1 MEPSKETPNPQSS
14 RKKRGV
20 NETPQNN
27 KNINSTPTPGDNTKE
42 TPGNQSTDLIVNNY
56 VLINQIGRGAFG
68 EIFLSFNL
76 RDNIEVAVKREQKRI
91 GKSVQLKIEA
101 KVYQSLLNISQ
112 NQDLTGAIALPQE
125 TIQGVPK
132 YYGVG
137 ELPDAT
143 GYYLIMEFLGPNL
156 NELFKFCGM
165 RKFTISTTCLLAIQ
179 IINRIENVHKHN
191 FIHRDIKPE
200 NFMIGSQSS
209 SNIIYL
215 VDFGLSRR
223 YKNAKNNQHIPY
235 REGRNLIGTARYVS
249 VNTHLG
255 IEQSRRDDLESIGY
269 VLIFFLKGYLP
280 WQGMKG
286 GDKYQRIMEKKLQIP
301 IDILCLGLPEEM
313 TVFMNYVKGL
323 KFEDRPDY
331 DFLRGL
337 FIKMLSKCVT
347 VFGIEKEYLKFD
359 WSFEDPKNSIWQLYQ
374 DKNNKKTQNYSYSES
389 KGLNSSISNDVTKEN
404 NASTLNKKNKN
415 FSVIQG
421 GGKLKR
427 DLTEINEAADNEKNE
442 GFDKTTEN
450 NPNASGGDDDDE
462 DEDDSKEKT
471 IEDKE
476 ENNCNN
482 NEQKTPDGDNN
493 NNNNIN
499 KNDNEYVT
507 PKGETVITN
516 HTAITN
522 NRHET
527 NEHLSKT
534 YSKQNKKN
542 EDTQDYRNV
551 QTSVKSK
558 QKPKEE
564 IKETQS
570 IKQNTKTNR
579 TTKDNNNN
587 NNNINNQANNNDDNE
602 ASDATVDEEFS
613 PNNLE
618 MTTSIPNHIENV
630 IKECIQPKDMKIDSY
645 IIKLSKG
652 EATKNQ
658 PSSNT
663 NNNNSISIN
672 PPSSTNQIQIHQNTK
687 VKDSSYEFEQSKCAI
702 NSQLDDTPP
711 LVCVTPDFKDAAK
724 NDDAHE
730 IENRKDYYTTLM
742 EEGAKLQKEFKHD
755 DDEDEKEP
763 ESSVRPK
770 NIEERLQAKE
780 KEAQKKV
787 DEMTRKAKPS
797 LIDFPQNEINM
808 RFSKE
813 NLIKIKREPITRL
826 YNIQSDI
833 GQGSYGK
840 VKRVRHKRICE
851 YRAMKIISKQSE
863 SAVNEIEILRRISH
877 PNIMNIY
884 EIFED
889 KTKYYIITEMLD
901 GGELFEFITNQGSFL
916 EKDASGL
923 MKQILQGVNYLH
935 SNNIIHRDLKPEN
948 IMLVAKPSS
957 YKRPSLKI
965 IDFGTAISFVAGAR
979 INKFIGTNYY
989 IAPEVI
995 AENYNEKCDIWSCGV
1010 ILYILLC
1017 GYPPFNGSSN
1027 VDIFH
1032 NIQYSEP
1039 MFTAE
1044 EWKDVSPSAIDLIK
1058 KMLDKNPFKRYNAE
1072 QCLSHKWFKDNEMD
1086 DPFGLKS
1093 YNKKYTQLKAVN
1105 KMAEFVK
1112 ENKFKQAVLQF
1123 ITTQF
1128 DIQQEEENLR
1138 EVFKQFDVEGTG
1150 QITKKVFYKE
1160 LVKLYGE
1167 EDAKA
1172 LTNKIFHTLDLDGNG
1187 DISYNEFLTSII
1199 DSKKFITNDR
1209 LDKAFRLFDKDGNGK
1224 LSIDEIR
1231 LVFGGDEE
1239 KWKEIIEDIDLNAD
1253 GEVDFEEFKQ
1263 LMAGSREIIEE
1274 NRGTQT
1280 INKK

>member
-1 MEPSKETPNPQSS
+1 MDSTPNPHPKKKQDEPQPDTTPTPDDPSKETPGIP
-14 RKKRGV
+14 
-20 NETPQNN
+20 
-27 KNINSTPTPGDNTKE
+27 
-42 TPGNQSTDLIVNNY
+42 STDLIVNNF
-56 VLINQIGRGAFG
+56 VLLNQIGHGAFG

-76 RDNIEVAVKREQKRI
+76 RDNIEVAVKRELKRI
-91 GKSVQLKIEA
+91 GKSVQLKTEA

-125 TIQGVPK
+125 TVQGVPK
-132 YYGVG
+132 YYGIG
-137 ELPDAT
+137 ELPDSS

-156 NELFKFCGM
+156 NELFKFCGTH
-165 RKFTISTTCLLAIQ
+165 KFTISTTCLLAIQ
-179 IINRIENVHKHN
+179 IINRIENLHKHN

-200 NFMIGSQSS
+200 NFMIGSQST

-223 YKNAKNNQHIPY
+223 FKNAKNNQHIPY

-286 GDKYQRIMEKKLQIP
+286 RDKYQRIMEKKLQIP
-301 IDILCLGLPEEM
+301 VDILCLGLPEEM
-313 TVFMNYVKGL
+313 TVFMNYVKSL

-331 DFLRGL
+331 DYLRGI
-337 FIKMLSKCVT
+337 FIKMLSKCIT
-347 VFGIEKEYLKFD
+347 VYNIEKEYLKFD
-359 WSFEDPKNSIWQLYQ
+359 WSFEEPKKSIWQLYNNVNN
-374 DKNNKKTQNYSYSES
+374 DKGNKKGQSLSFSES
-389 KGLNSSISNDVTKEN
+389 KVSYEANKDKDKDNDGGGGCGGVKQ
-404 NASTLNKKNKN
+404 NKN
-415 FSVIQG
+415 FTTIQAG
-421 GGKLKR
+421 NKLKR

-442 GFDKTTEN
+442 GFDKMNEN
-450 NPNASGGDDDDE
+450 NPNASGEDDDE
-462 DEDDSKEKT
+462 DESKEKT
-471 IEDKE
+471 LEDKDKENIKEE
-476 ENNCNN
+476 ENVTPHGD
-482 NEQKTPDGDNN
+482 NEDNN
-493 NNNNIN
+493 NNNNQDNKDNVTPDGNNEDNNDNDNNEQFPRASTKITKKAEDNNNDEFQFAQRLPTKTITRTKRKESNEDHDTDKINDN
-499 KNDNEYVT
+499 KND
-507 PKGETVITN
+507 ET
-516 HTAITN
+516 
-522 NRHET
+522 
-527 NEHLSKT
+527 
-534 YSKQNKKN
+534 
-542 EDTQDYRNV
+542 
-551 QTSVKSK
+551 
-558 QKPKEE
+558 
-564 IKETQS
+564 
-570 IKQNTKTNR
+570 
-579 TTKDNNNN
+579 
-587 NNNINNQANNNDDNE
+587 
-602 ASDATVDEEFS
+602 SDITVDEEFS

-618 MTTSIPNHIENV
+618 MTNTIPNHIETI
-630 IKECIQPKDMKIDSY
+630 IKESLQAKDMKIESY
-645 IIKLSKG
+645 IIKLSRG
-652 EATKNQ
+652 ESPSKKQQQHNQ
-658 PSSNT
+658 TDTPSSL
-663 NNNNSISIN
+663 IN
-672 PPSSTNQIQIHQNTK
+672 VTQTKKNESTH
-687 VKDSSYEFEQSKCAI
+687 DHELSKSHI

-711 LVCVTPDFKDAAK
+711 LVCVTPDYKEAPPKDVTTTGTVGRFK
-724 NDDAHE
+724 E
-730 IENRKDYYTTLM
+730 YYTNLM
-742 EEGAKLQKEFKHD
+742 NEGDKTIKELKNEED
-755 DDEDEKEP
+755 DNDNEP
-763 ESSVRPK
+763 EVSARPSDI
-770 NIEERLQAKE
+770 NERLQEKE
-780 KEAQKKV
+780 KQAQQKV

-797 LIDFPQNEINM
+797 LKDFPENVINIK
-808 RFSKE
+808 FSKE

-826 YNIQSDI
+826 YHIQSDI

-840 VKRVRHKRICE
+840 VKRVRHKRLCE
-851 YRAMKIISKQSE
+851 YRAMKIVSKQNE
-863 SAVNEIEILRRISH
+863 SATNEIEILRRVSH

-889 KTKYYIITEMLD
+889 KTKYYIITEMLE
-901 GGELFEFITNQGSFL
+901 GGELFEFITNQGSFI
-916 EKDASGL
+916 ENDASRL
-923 MKQILQGVNYLH
+923 MKQLLQGVNYLH

-948 IMLVAKPSS
+948 IMLVSKPSS
-957 YKRPSLKI
+957 YRRPSLKI
-965 IDFGTAISFVAGAR
+965 IDFGTAIPFVNGVR
-979 INKFIGTNYY
+979 FKKFIGTNYY

-1039 MFTAE
+1039 LFVAE

-1058 KMLDKNPFKRYNAE
+1058 KMLNKNPFKRYTAE
-1072 QCLSHKWFKDNEMD
+1072 QCLSHKWFKDNEME
-1086 DPFGLKS
+1086 DPFGLKK

-1167 EDAKA
+1167 DDAKA

-1224 LSIDEIR
+1224 LSIEEIR
-1231 LVFGGDEE
+1231 LVFGGDED

-1274 NRGTQT
+1274 NRGTQK
-1280 INKK
+1280 NKV

>member
-1 MEPSKETPNPQSS
+1 MDSTPNPQNNKPKKKQDDPQAEPTPNKTSNPDETSKETP
-14 RKKRGV
+14 GV
-20 NETPQNN
+20 P
-27 KNINSTPTPGDNTKE
+27 
-42 TPGNQSTDLIVNNY
+42 STDLIVNNF
-56 VLINQIGRGAFG
+56 VLLNQIGRGAFG

-76 RDNIEVAVKREQKRI
+76 RDNIEVAVKRELKRI
-91 GKSVQLKIEA
+91 GKSVQLKVEA

-125 TIQGVPK
+125 TVQGVPK
-132 YYGVG
+132 YYGIG
-137 ELPDAT
+137 ELPDLS

-179 IINRIENVHKHN
+179 IINRIENLHKHN

-200 NFMIGSQSS
+200 NFMIGSQAT

-223 YKNAKNNQHIPY
+223 FKNAKNNQHIPY

-286 GDKYQRIMEKKLQIP
+286 RDKYQRIMEKKLQIP

-313 TVFMNYVKGL
+313 TVFMNYVKSL

-331 DFLRGL
+331 DYLRGI
-337 FIKMLSKCVT
+337 FIKMLSKCIT
-347 VFGIEKEYLKFD
+347 VYGIEKEYLKFD
-359 WSFEDPKNSIWQLYQ
+359 WSFEDPKKSIWQLYNNNNVITN
-374 DKNNKKTQNYSYSES
+374 DKGNKKGQSCSFSES
-389 KGLNSSISNDVTKEN
+389 KVSYD
-404 NASTLNKKNKN
+404 LNKDNSNNNVSNCNAVKANKN
-415 FSVIQG
+415 FTTIQAG
-421 GGKLKR
+421 NKLKR

-442 GFDKTTEN
+442 GFDKTNEN
-450 NPNASGGDDDDE
+450 NPNASRGDDDDE
-462 DEDDSKEKT
+462 DDDSKEKT
-471 IEDKE
+471 LEDKE
-476 ENNCNN
+476 NTKEENTTPNGN
-482 NEQKTPDGDNN
+482 NEDDADQDNKENITPDGNNDNN
-493 NNNNIN
+493 D
-499 KNDNEYVT
+499 NDNEPI
-507 PKGETVITN
+507 PKANTKITKK
-516 HTAITN
+516 TEDN
-522 NRHET
+522 NDDYQFAQRLPTKSISRTKPKET
-527 NEHLSKT
+527 NED
-534 YSKQNKKN
+534 N
-542 EDTQDYRNV
+542 DTDKLNN
-551 QTSVKSK
+551 S
-558 QKPKEE
+558 
-564 IKETQS
+564 
-570 IKQNTKTNR
+570 
-579 TTKDNNNN
+579 NNNSK
-587 NNNINNQANNNDDNE
+587 NDE
-602 ASDATVDEEFS
+602 TSDITVDEEFS

-618 MTTSIPNHIENV
+618 MTTTIPNHIETV
-630 IKECIQPKDMKIDSY
+630 IKESFQPKDMKIESY

-652 EATKNQ
+652 EASSKKQQQNQTDVASSQVNVSQTKKNE
-658 PSSNT
+658 
-663 NNNNSISIN
+663 
-672 PPSSTNQIQIHQNTK
+672 ST
-687 VKDSSYEFEQSKCAI
+687 YEHELSKSHI

-711 LVCVTPDFKDAAK
+711 LVCVTPDYKDAPP
-724 NDDAHE
+724 
-730 IENRKDYYTTLM
+730 KDVTTGTAGRCREYYTNLM
-742 EEGAKLQKEFKHD
+742 NEGAKIIKESKNED
-755 DDEDEKEP
+755 DNEQEP
-763 ESSVRPK
+763 EASARPSDI
-770 NIEERLQAKE
+770 NERLQEKE
-780 KEAQKKV
+780 KQAQQKV

-797 LIDFPQNEINM
+797 LKDFPENVINIK
-808 RFSKE
+808 FSKE

-826 YNIQSDI
+826 YHIQSDI
-833 GQGSYGK
+833 GQGSYGR
-840 VKRVRHKRICE
+840 VKRVRHKRLCE
-851 YRAMKIISKQSE
+851 YRAMKIVSKQNE
-863 SAVNEIEILRRISH
+863 SATNEIEILRRISH

-884 EIFED
+884 EIFEE
-889 KTKYYIITEMLD
+889 KTKYYIITEMLE
-901 GGELFEFITNQGSFL
+901 GGELFEFITNQGSFI
-916 EKDASGL
+916 ENDASRL

-957 YKRPSLKI
+957 YRKPSLKI
-965 IDFGTAISFVAGAR
+965 IDFGTAIPFVNGAR
-979 INKFIGTNYY
+979 FKKFIGTNYY

-1039 MFTAE
+1039 LFIAE

-1058 KMLDKNPFKRYNAE
+1058 KMLNKNPFKRYNAE
-1072 QCLSHKWFKDNEMD
+1072 QCLSHKWFKDNEME
-1086 DPFGLKS
+1086 DPFGLKK

-1138 EVFKQFDVEGTG
+1138 EVFRQFDVEGTG

-1167 EDAKA
+1167 DDAKA

-1224 LSIDEIR
+1224 LSIEEIR
-1231 LVFGGDEE
+1231 LVFGGDED

-1253 GEVDFEEFKQ
+1253 GEVDFEEFKL

-1274 NRGTQT
+1274 NRGTQ
-1280 INKK
+1280 KKKV